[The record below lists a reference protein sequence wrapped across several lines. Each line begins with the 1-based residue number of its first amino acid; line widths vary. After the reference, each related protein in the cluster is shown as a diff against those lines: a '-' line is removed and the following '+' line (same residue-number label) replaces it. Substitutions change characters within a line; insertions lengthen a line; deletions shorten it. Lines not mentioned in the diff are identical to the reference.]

1 MDIKFKLFSIDIGNV
16 SWLLR
21 GVILFIH
28 KENDMC
34 FFVFS
39 DTFQILTNF
48 DWFTCLGQLKFRRV
62 YPYIDLEFI
71 EERSVC
77 WTQLESNPVDEHWV
91 DSLGIIID
99 IVEMDSV
106 CLNLSEFGDD
116 FFLCQVFQDLNFVDF
131 EDFSEEFFGCSS
143 TLLSFCVND
152 PLLRAPR

>member
-77 WTQLESNPVDEHWV
+77 WTQLESNPVDE
-91 DSLGIIID
+91 
-99 IVEMDSV
+99 
-106 CLNLSEFGDD
+106 N
-116 FFLCQVFQDLNFVDF
+116 
-131 EDFSEEFFGCSS
+131 
-143 TLLSFCVND
+143 
-152 PLLRAPR
+152 